1 MEDISREQDKGV
13 GRGTRNAVGGMHP
26 CFSCLFPLHSPERL
40 RQWLSQMNQ
49 EKWAPTKH
57 QHLCS
62 DHFAPSCFEYRWGVR
77 YLKPDAVP
85 TIFQTSDSPLGGNEL
100 PRKDQ
105 EGEETRQFKS
115 PFVKLEIY

>member
-1 MEDISREQDKGV
+1 MTKCCRAPRCSNSAGQPRRDQRRLSFYK
-13 GRGTRNAVGGMHP
+13 
-26 CFSCLFPLHSPERL
+26 FPLHSPERL

-49 EKWAPTKH
+49 EEWAPTKH

-85 TIFQTSDSPLGGNEL
+85 TIFQTSDSPLVRIPLLFLHGLG
-100 PRKDQ
+100 
-105 EGEETRQFKS
+105 FKS
-115 PFVKLEIY
+115 PFVKLENYSDV